1 MPPPNRGAATF
12 EICYRQ
18 HVAFNNLLVVYPMS
32 SEQNKNN
39 SLPSLEDFF
48 LKTPLYEYFQV
59 DIFDDFKIQDVRNFK
74 GTIDAFCIKCKKS
87 STFRRVD
94 MNQRE
99 YEEEYADYPR
109 SSQNYNVFCVSF
121 ACTRNENHNM
131 YFYFMVH
138 DSLSTDHDTVTK
150 IGQYPSLADLNSDK
164 IKKYRKILGDKYKE
178 FSKAVG
184 LASHGV
190 GIGSFVYLRRI
201 FENLIE
207 EAHQESIKTNSWNE
221 DDYQKSRMDD
231 KIILLKDYLPEF
243 LVNNKIL
250 YSILSKGVHD
260 LREDEC
266 LKYFGIVKL
275 GIELILNEKL
285 EKLDREAKIK
295 AVEKSISE
303 IHSELK

>member
-1 MPPPNRGAATF
+1 MPPPNREAATF
-12 EICYRQ
+12 EISYRQ
-18 HVAFNNLLVVYPMS
+18 HVAFNNLLGVYPMS

-39 SLPSLEDFF
+39 SLPFLEDFF
-48 LKTPLYEYFQV
+48 LKNPLYKDFQV
-59 DIFDDFKIQDVRNFK
+59 DIFDDFKVQDVKNFK

-99 YEEEYADYPR
+99 YEEYDDYPR
-109 SSQNYNVFCVSF
+109 SSHESNVFCVSF

-164 IKKYRKILGDKYKE
+164 IKKYRKILGDKYEE
-178 FSKAVG
+178 FSRAVG

-207 EAHQESIKTNSWNE
+207 EAHQEAIKTNSCNE
-221 DDYQKSRMDD
+221 DDYRKSRMDER
-231 KIILLKDYLPEF
+231 IELLKDSLPDF
-243 LVNNKIL
+243 LVENKVI
-250 YSILSKGVHD
+250 YSILSKGIHE
-260 LREDEC
+260 LSENEC
-266 LKYFGIVKL
+266 LKYFDPVKI
-275 GIELILNEKL
+275 GIELILDEKL

-295 AVEKSISE
+295 EAKKSLSE

>member
-1 MPPPNRGAATF
+1 
-12 EICYRQ
+12 
-18 HVAFNNLLVVYPMS
+18 
-32 SEQNKNN
+32 
-39 SLPSLEDFF
+39 
-48 LKTPLYEYFQV
+48 
-59 DIFDDFKIQDVRNFK
+59 
-74 GTIDAFCIKCKKS
+74 
-87 STFRRVD
+87 
-94 MNQRE
+94 
-99 YEEEYADYPR
+99 
-109 SSQNYNVFCVSF
+109 
-121 ACTRNENHNM
+121 
-131 YFYFMVH
+131 MVH

-250 YSILSKGVHD
+250 YSILSKGIHE
-260 LREDEC
+260 LSEGEC
-266 LKYFGIVKL
+266 LKYFGSIKL
-275 GIELILNEKL
+275 GIELILDEKL